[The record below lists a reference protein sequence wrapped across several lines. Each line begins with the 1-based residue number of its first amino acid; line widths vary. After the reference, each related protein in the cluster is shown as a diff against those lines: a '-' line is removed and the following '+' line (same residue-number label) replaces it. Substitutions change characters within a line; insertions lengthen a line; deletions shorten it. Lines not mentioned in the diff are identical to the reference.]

1 MNVLLVVTHLVAF
14 FAGIIAAYVWI
25 LWSFGVREADKDHVT
40 LEIHHHPSGGSTAVP
55 TTRDKL
61 RTVWP
66 AVALLVAS
74 AVVIAIG
81 LQAYVASKNDAE
93 SRARDRAIVKCVRAF
108 SNQIAQVYAVR
119 ADASQMLEDAT
130 KQKSDA
136 QDEVFF
142 ATIRLR
148 ANRFDPVASA
158 NFDEALANF
167 RAAARH
173 RDRVAERVA
182 RIRDRNPPPNPAKAV
197 CDG

>member
-1 MNVLLVVTHLVAF
+1 LNVLLVVTHLVAF

-55 TTRDKL
+55 TTPDKL

-81 LQAYVASKNDAE
+81 LQAYVASKNDSE
-93 SRARDRAIVKCVRAF
+93 SRARDRAIVKCVREF

-130 KQKSDA
+130 KRKSDA

-148 ANRFDPVASA
+148 ANKFDPVASA

-173 RDRVAERVA
+173 RDRVAARVN

>member
-1 MNVLLVVTHLVAF
+1 LNVLLVVTHLVAF

-55 TTRDKL
+55 TTPDKL

-81 LQAYVASKNDAE
+81 LQAYVASRNDSE
-93 SRARDRAIVKCVRAF
+93 SRARDRAIVKCVREF

-148 ANRFDPVASA
+148 ANKFDPVASA

-173 RDRVAERVA
+173 RDRVAARVA

>member
-1 MNVLLVVTHLVAF
+1 
-14 FAGIIAAYVWI
+14 
-25 LWSFGVREADKDHVT
+25 
-40 LEIHHHPSGGSTAVP
+40 
-55 TTRDKL
+55 
-61 RTVWP
+61 
-66 AVALLVAS
+66 VAS

-81 LQAYVASKNDAE
+81 LQAYVASRNDAE

-148 ANRFDPVASA
+148 ANKFDPVASA

-167 RAAARH
+167 RAADRH
-173 RDRVAERVA
+173 RDRVAARVN

>member
-55 TTRDKL
+55 TTPDKL

-93 SRARDRAIVKCVRAF
+93 SRARDRAIVKCVREF

-148 ANRFDPVASA
+148 ANKFDPVASA

-173 RDRVAERVA
+173 RDQVAERVA